1 MLTMLS
7 NQIVENV
14 EVVIVHFQKENS
26 RQK

>member
-14 EVVIVHFQKENS
+14 EVAIAHFQKENL

>member
-14 EVVIVHFQKENS
+14 EVVIVHFQKENL